1 VVLDVLHVPDL
12 DDLAVGGDQEG
23 LAVGELH
30 DAVVFDGDAIGV
42 NDFVVGIGEELEAEG
57 VLRTPG
63 LVAFDGVEA
72 DAEDDGVGSVILGE
86 VALEVVGFDG
96 AAGGL
101 VLGVEV
107 EDDPL
112 ALVVG
117 EADRLVFLGGQGEVG
132 RGRASLYGVCR
143 GRCMGSNAY
152 AACCYYAD
160 DCCDPNCFAHGG
172 SPYVFLLAVDECKS
186 RKTRTGCPALQFY
199 PSQMSSLQS
208 CDSIFTSRRW

>member
-1 VVLDVLHVPDL
+1 VVLDVFHVPDL
-12 DDLAVGGDQEG
+12 HNLAVRRDEEG
-23 LAVGELH
+23 FAVGELG
-30 DAVVFDGDAIGV
+30 DAVVLDG
-42 NDFVVGIGEELEAEG
+42 NTVGIDDLVVWVGEELKAEG
-57 VLRTPG
+57 VLRAPG

-72 DAEDDGVGSVILGE
+72 DAEDDGVGSVILGD

-117 EADRLVFLGGQGEVG
+117 EADGLVFLGGQGEVG

-143 GRCMGSNAY
+143 GRCMGSDAY
-152 AACCYYAD
+152 AARCYYAD
-160 DCCDPNCFAHGG
+160 DCCDPKCLAHGG
-172 SPYVFLLAVDECKS
+172 SP
-186 RKTRTGCPALQFY
+186 
-199 PSQMSSLQS
+199 
-208 CDSIFTSRRW
+208 